1 MRVLGMMVVLLLLS
15 GCEKDAIE
23 LSTTAPS
30 GTLPMPTQTGDPATV
45 VPPRPAPT
53 ETAPTQTTTSADDS
67 GFDFDA
73 TATANDVQPTQTAPR

>member
-1 MRVLGMMVVLLLLS
+1 MRVLGMCAVLLLLS
-15 GCEKDAIE
+15 GCEKDALE

-30 GTLPMPTQTGDPATV
+30 GTLPMPTHTGDPATV
-45 VPPRPAPT
+45 VTPRSPAT

-73 TATANDVQPTQTAPR
+73 TATVKDVPPTQTPP

>member
-1 MRVLGMMVVLLLLS
+1 MRVLGMLVVLLLLS

-30 GTLPMPTQTGDPATV
+30 GTLPLPTQTGDPATV
-45 VPPRPAPT
+45 VTPRPAPT
-53 ETAPTQTTTSADDS
+53 ETAPTQTTTNVDDS

-73 TATANDVQPTQTAPR
+73 TATAKDVAPAKKPPQ